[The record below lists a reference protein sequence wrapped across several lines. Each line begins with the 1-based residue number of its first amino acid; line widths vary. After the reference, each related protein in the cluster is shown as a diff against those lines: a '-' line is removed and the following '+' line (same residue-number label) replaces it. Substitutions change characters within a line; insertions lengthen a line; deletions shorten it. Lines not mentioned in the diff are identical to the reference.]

1 MTELNSA
8 SRINNLDQ
16 NTLLKELAEMNIDN
30 ILTPT
35 VRNTL
40 NTKLLRAYNKRIES
54 SLLPTLPPTPPTAL
68 ISTSPTALV
77 PMPST
82 ALIHMPPT
90 AIITAPAST
99 SSPENSQ
106 SSTVLSQRS
115 ISHGSYTLY
124 GQFLLG
130 FSFSQSKNF
139 NIIIYH
145 YFLINF

>member
-54 SLLPTLPPTPPTAL
+54 SLLPTLPPTPPIAL

-77 PMPST
+77 PMP
-82 ALIHMPPT
+82 PN
-90 AIITAPAST
+90 AIIPAPAST

-106 SSTVLSQRS
+106 PSTVLSQRS
-115 ISHGSYTLY
+115 ISHGNYTLY

-139 NIIIYH
+139 NTIIYH

>member
-54 SLLPTLPPTPPTAL
+54 SLLPTLPPTPPIAL
-68 ISTSPTALV
+68 ISTSPTAFV
-77 PMPST
+77 PMP
-82 ALIHMPPT
+82 PN
-90 AIITAPAST
+90 AIIPAPAST

-106 SSTVLSQRS
+106 PSTVLSQRS
-115 ISHGSYTLY
+115 ISHGNYTLY

-139 NIIIYH
+139 NTIIYH

>member
-54 SLLPTLPPTPPTAL
+54 SLLPSLPPTPPIAL

-77 PMPST
+77 PMP
-82 ALIHMPPT
+82 PN
-90 AIITAPAST
+90 AIIPAPAST

-106 SSTVLSQRS
+106 PSTVLSQRS
-115 ISHGSYTLY
+115 ISHGNYTLY

-139 NIIIYH
+139 NSIIYH